1 MEVYRIL
8 DELEAELEE
17 SPKIPLTNKIIIQ
30 DEVIFKNID
39 RLRATLPEDI
49 RQAQWVKKE
58 RQRII
63 DDAELEARKIIENAK
78 DKVQELANETE
89 IYKLGEKNSQEIL
102 KRANAQAQEITQG
115 AFNYAD
121 EVMAQIH
128 AHLEKHSAVL
138 KEGRQQI
145 KNALHNK
152 QSENHKIKNKEDS
165 KA

>member
-1 MEVYRIL
+1 MEVYRVL

-17 SPKIPLTNKIIIQ
+17 SPRIPLTNKIIIQ

-49 RQAQWVKKE
+49 RQAQWIKKE

-63 DDAELEARKIIENAK
+63 DDAELEARNIIENGK

-89 IYKLGEKNSQEIL
+89 VYKLAEKKSQEIL
-102 KRANAQAQEITQG
+102 KKAKAQAQEITQG

-121 EVMAQIH
+121 EVMAQIQ
-128 AHLEKHSAVL
+128 AHLENHSEVL

-145 KNALHNK
+145 KNALQTK
-152 QSENHKIKNKEDS
+152 QSEKSQNKE
-165 KA
+165 